1 MRQRGKENPVSIRIS
16 HVIHTSKKYRKQ
28 KGESNMQKFNQ
39 MTEDQ
44 MSQVDGG
51 IAMAVAMLVVGIVSC
66 ISGLV
71 STGLSVANT
80 AKSK

>member
-1 MRQRGKENPVSIRIS
+1 MRVSGVSRK
-16 HVIHTSKKYRKQ
+16 TKNKKYKRKE
-28 KGESNMQKFNQ
+28 GNEMQKFNQ

-51 IAMAVAMLVVGIVSC
+51 IGLAAAGLIVGIISC

-71 STGLSVANT
+71 STGISIGNT

>member
-1 MRQRGKENPVSIRIS
+1 
-16 HVIHTSKKYRKQ
+16 
-28 KGESNMQKFNQ
+28 MQKFTQ

>member
-1 MRQRGKENPVSIRIS
+1 MRQREKENPVSIRIS

-51 IAMAVAMLVVGIVSC
+51 IGMIVGIISC
-66 ISGLV
+66 VSGLV